1 MYDNIVNSTIIAPL
15 LPLVGQTLKAVNYYY
30 LWYGDD
36 FDPERPNEC
45 GGCQGVHLIFDKNEV
60 ELDWDYRPEFR
71 GGDGGIAYHLTASDH
86 SIRREGLRVW
96 TEDDIAGLNLI
107 SASETNL
114 WKKFID
120 KPVTHLELLG
130 EHLDSERCSP
140 QALRLY
146 FLDESIIIAIGMTP
160 SSDPPILYV
169 GDGDEVLV
177 FSEQDWVSPVQQGVV
192 GINSLICC
200 WELSG

>member
-1 MYDNIVNSTIIAPL
+1 MYNNIVNSTIIAPL
-15 LPLVGQTLKAVNYYY
+15 LSLVGQALKAVNYYY

-36 FDPERPNEC
+36 FDSERPNEC
-45 GGCQGVHLIFDKNEV
+45 GGCQGVHLIFDRSEV

-86 SIRREGLRVW
+86 STRREYLRASTTDNVGGL
-96 TEDDIAGLNLI
+96 TLI
-107 SASETNL
+107 SAAETRL
-114 WKKFID
+114 WRKFID
-120 KPVTHLELLG
+120 KPITHLELLG
-130 EHLDSERCSP
+130 EHLDGERCSP

-146 FLDESIIIAIGMTP
+146 FPDESVIIAIGMTP
-160 SSDPPILYV
+160 YNDPPVMYV

-192 GINSLICC
+192 GIEALIIC